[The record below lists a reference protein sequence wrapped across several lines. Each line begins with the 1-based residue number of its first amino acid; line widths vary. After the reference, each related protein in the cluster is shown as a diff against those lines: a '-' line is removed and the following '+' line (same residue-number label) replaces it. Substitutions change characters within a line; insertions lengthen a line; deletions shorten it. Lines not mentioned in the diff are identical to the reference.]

1 MLCEGPHGKIPHA
14 QTDLY
19 IQMSV
24 HRARKGGP
32 GSERQ
37 GGQNHILLILAFSIL
52 QLLLYI
58 LPPNMGREAWTGEG
72 LNTGAVKTR
81 EAPEKGQRER
91 KRKSPGKPRCSFC
104 AREEDPRS
112 SPRCSSVL
120 AALQE
125 SSERLP
131 ACLNYHLF
139 MVLPCAS
146 TVSEKPPLRLKGFIR
161 GGWKEKQPEQVSA
174 RQ

>member
-1 MLCEGPHGKIPHA
+1 MLAAVCEGPHGKIPHA

-24 HRARKGGP
+24 QRARKGG
-32 GSERQ
+32 GIGDKDQ
-37 GGQNHILLILAFSIL
+37 TLLILALSIL
-52 QLLLYI
+52 HLRLYL

-104 AREEDPRS
+104 AQEEDPRS

-120 AALQE
+120 EALQA
-125 SSERLP
+125 SSERMLP
-131 ACLNYHLF
+131 DYTRMHKLSSIYGAAL
-139 MVLPCAS
+139 
-146 TVSEKPPLRLKGFIR
+146 
-161 GGWKEKQPEQVSA
+161 
-174 RQ
+174 